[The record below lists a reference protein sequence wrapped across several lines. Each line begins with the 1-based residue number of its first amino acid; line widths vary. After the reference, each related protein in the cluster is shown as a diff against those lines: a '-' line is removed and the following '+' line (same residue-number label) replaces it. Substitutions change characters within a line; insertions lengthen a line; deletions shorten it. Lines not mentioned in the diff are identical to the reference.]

1 MKRSA
6 EAQAN
11 TAAGTKSRHHVT
23 GEDYPFEW
31 ARRFEHWLDVGH
43 RRAFFYALPFIVFVV
58 VVAVM
63 AITLAILDT
72 PPV

>member
-1 MKRSA
+1 MTDHEK
-6 EAQAN
+6 AQVK
-11 TAAGTKSRHHVT
+11 TVAGTQSRHHVT

-43 RRAFFYALPFIVFVV
+43 RRAVFYALPFVVFVIA
-58 VVAVM
+58 VAAVSLV
-63 AITLAILDT
+63 LAILDR